1 MNRHDNR
8 KKKLMI
14 SYDNLSE
21 ELKELFKETYPEGHK
36 DHMQKIVKPDGTPIF
51 VVPMETEDTSY
62 MVKFEARIDSHFAEE
77 ELDKELFND
86 DTKEDEKFEP
96 LPDESSE
103 KNSEH
108 KEFILNH
115 GSYDNAYDIKLED
128 EFDIDDD
135 EEEEKDDYVD
145 EEEDDDNDNDNEEY
159 VNDYDDEPNDADILD
174 IEENYLLNDPT
185 LQQSKSKKAAAEKKP
200 KTSKAKAEKTPKV
213 SKPKA
218 AKEPKRA
225 TKTTVKKETTAKTT
239 KTTKAKKTEKTK

>member
-51 VVPMETEDTSY
+51 VVPMETEETSY

-77 ELDKELFND
+77 ELDKELFSD
-86 DTKEDEKFEP
+86 DTKDDEKFEP

-145 EEEDDDNDNDNEEY
+145 DDDDDEEDDNEEY

-200 KTSKAKAEKTPKV
+200 RASKAKSEKTPKV

-218 AKEPKRA
+218 AKEPKKA

>member
-51 VVPMETEDTSY
+51 VVPMETEETSY

-77 ELDKELFND
+77 ELDKELFSD
-86 DTKEDEKFEP
+86 DTKDDEKFEP

-145 EEEDDDNDNDNEEY
+145 DDDEEDDNEEY

-200 KTSKAKAEKTPKV
+200 RASKAKAEKTPKV
-213 SKPKA
+213 SKAKAAA
-218 AKEPKRA
+218 AKEPKKTTKITAKKETMTKA
-225 TKTTVKKETTAKTT
+225 TKTTKTKKA
-239 KTTKAKKTEKTK
+239 EKTK

>member
-14 SYDNLSE
+14 SYDNLSD

-36 DHMQKIVKPDGTPIF
+36 EHMQKIVKPDGTPIF

-86 DTKEDEKFEP
+86 DTKNDEKFEP

-103 KNSEH
+103 KNDEH
-108 KEFILNH
+108 KEYVLNH
-115 GSYDNAYDIKLED
+115 GSYESAYDIKIED
-128 EFDIDDD
+128 AFVIVDEEEEEGEEE
-135 EEEEKDDYVD
+135 EEEEKDGYI
-145 EEEDDDNDNDNEEY
+145 EDDDEEY

-185 LQQSKSKKAAAEKKP
+185 LQQSKSEKTVAEKKP
-200 KTSKAKAEKTPKV
+200 RVSKANAEK
-213 SKPKA
+213 
-218 AKEPKRA
+218 A
-225 TKTTVKKETTAKTT
+225 TKTTKTKADKTVKEPKKTTAKKETVTKVT
-239 KTTKAKKTEKTK
+239 KTTKAKKSEKSK